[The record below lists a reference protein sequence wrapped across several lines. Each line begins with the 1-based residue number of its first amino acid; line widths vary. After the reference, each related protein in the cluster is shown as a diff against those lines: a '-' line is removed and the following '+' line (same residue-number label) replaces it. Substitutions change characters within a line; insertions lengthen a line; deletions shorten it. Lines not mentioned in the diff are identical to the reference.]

1 MKIFKSFVIKEF
13 RHVIRDKRSL
23 LILLGMPIMMIL
35 IFGFALSNEIRNAQV
50 VVVSSNWDDA
60 SKTLTDR
67 IDQSKY
73 FQVVEVLQHPKDIE
87 SSFRTGT
94 AKLAIVFGHQ
104 FEKELQQSHQ
114 TNIRLVGDAS
124 DPNTAS
130 MMIQYASAIISD
142 YQMEVF
148 GEQHQLP
155 YRIVVENSML
165 YNPQLESSYT
175 FVPGV
180 MTLILMLLGTMM
192 TSVAIVKEKEKGTME
207 ILLVSPM
214 QPLWVLISKAIPYL
228 VLCFVDVLL
237 ILFLANVAL
246 GMPIRGSLALLL
258 GESTLFIFTTLS
270 LGLLISTK
278 VDSQQVATFI
288 SLVGFML
295 PAIVFSGFMFPIENM
310 PLPLQLISNIVP
322 TRWYYEIIS
331 NIMVKGLGLSVVWK
345 PTLILLGMTLFFIA
359 LAIRNFK
366 IRLE

>member
-1 MKIFKSFVIKEF
+1 
-13 RHVIRDKRSL
+13 
-23 LILLGMPIMMIL
+23 MPIMMIL

-50 VVVSSNWDDA
+50 AIVAPQWDDA
-60 SKTLTDR
+60 TKNLVDR

-73 FQVVEVLQHPKDIE
+73 FQVVETLSSPDEIE
-87 SSFRTGT
+87 TSFKEGKI
-94 AKLAIVFGHQ
+94 KLAIVFGTQ
-104 FEKELQQSHQ
+104 FEHQLQQSHQ
-114 TNIRLVGDAS
+114 TQIQLIGDAS

-130 MMIQYASAIISD
+130 MVIQYASAIIGD
-142 YQMEVF
+142 YQMELF
-148 GEQHQLP
+148 GEQQQLP
-155 YRIVVENSML
+155 YKIEVENSML

-180 MTLILMLLGTMM
+180 MTLILMLLGAMM
-192 TSVAIVKEKEKGTME
+192 TSVSIVKEKEKGTME

-214 QPLWVLISKAIPYL
+214 KPLWVLVSKAIPYL
-228 VLCFVDVLL
+228 VLCFIDVLL
-237 ILFLANVAL
+237 ILFLATVAL
-246 GMPIRGSLALLL
+246 GMPIRGSLLLLL
-258 GESTLFIFTTLS
+258 GESLLFIFTTLS

-310 PLPLQLISNIVP
+310 PLPLQVISNIVP

-331 NIMVKGLGLSVVWK
+331 NIMVKGLGLSIVWK
-345 PTLILLGMTLFFIA
+345 PTLILLGMTVFFIA

>member
-1 MKIFKSFVIKEF
+1 MKIFRSFVLKEF

-23 LILLGMPIMMIL
+23 FILLGMPIMMIL

-50 VVVSSNWDDA
+50 AVVASQWDDA
-60 SKTLTDR
+60 NKALVDR
-67 IDQSKY
+67 IDQSQY
-73 FQVVEVLQHPKDIE
+73 FQVVETLSSSNEIE
-87 SSFRTGT
+87 TSFKEGKI
-94 AKLAIVFGHQ
+94 KLAIVFGAQ
-104 FEKELQQSHQ
+104 FEHQLQQSHQ
-114 TNIRLVGDAS
+114 TQIQLIGDAS

-130 MMIQYASAIISD
+130 MMIQYASAVIGD
-142 YQMEVF
+142 YQQELF
-148 GEQHQLP
+148 GEQQLS
-155 YRIVVENSML
+155 YRIEVENSML

-180 MTLILMLLGTMM
+180 MTLILMLLGAMM
-192 TSVAIVKEKEKGTME
+192 TSVSIVKEKEKGTME

-214 QPLWVLISKAIPYL
+214 QPLWVLVSKAIPYL
-228 VLCFVDVLL
+228 VLCFIDVLL
-237 ILFLANVAL
+237 ILFLAAVAL

-258 GESTLFIFTTLS
+258 GESVLFIFTTLS

-310 PLPLQLISNIVP
+310 PLPLQVVSNIAP

-331 NIMVKGLGLSVVWK
+331 NIMVKGVGLSVVWK
-345 PTLILLGMTLFFIA
+345 PTLILVGMTVFFIV